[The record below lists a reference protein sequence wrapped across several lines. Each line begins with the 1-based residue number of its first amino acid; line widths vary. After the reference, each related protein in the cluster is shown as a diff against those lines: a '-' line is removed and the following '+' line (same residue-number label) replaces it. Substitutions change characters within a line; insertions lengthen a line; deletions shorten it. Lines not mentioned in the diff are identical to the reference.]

1 MRSPEEGLMELIL
14 KKISEDAIPA
24 AIRTAEHYR
33 NLNEPSEAE
42 SICRDIL
49 AVDKVNQSA
58 LRLLGLSL
66 TDQFTGHD
74 TDPYNEAERAFASL
88 KDAYERSYYT
98 GMLRER
104 RARAELRIGRPSYEV
119 AALLRDALECFEE
132 AAKIRPPGNDEALL
146 RWNHCVRLVQSRPDL
161 EWMSQRRR
169 S

>member
-1 MRSPEEGLMELIL
+1 MELIL
-14 KKISEDAIPA
+14 KKISGDAIPA

-33 NLNEPSEAE
+33 NLNEPTEAE

-49 AVDKVNQSA
+49 AIDKANQAA

-88 KDAYERSYYT
+88 EDPYERSYYT

-104 RARAELRIGRPSYEV
+104 RAKAELRIGRPSYEV
-119 AALLRDALECFEE
+119 AALLRDALTCFEE
-132 AAKIRPPGNDEALL
+132 AANVRPPGNDEALL